1 MCASACLPR
10 VQCFFLPFARHAAR
24 LYNLIS
30 DMPMSALFPSILVLA
45 LLSTVASAAK
55 PAVAA
60 TQARQLGSRVPM
72 DKETIL
78 RVQIF
83 LDQECFGP
91 GKIDGA
97 LGEFSY
103 KAVVNYNFANNQND
117 LYDWTTVV
125 REATEAVP
133 SALAN
138 HRVREELYRFVN
150 PELPEEP
157 ELWQDFPAMAYR
169 SMVELIAERFHTD
182 ESFLQTLNPKKN
194 LTHLKPGD
202 LVVVPNVRPFK
213 IEDIKKYQSF
223 KADPILSTHTV
234 VIDTTERMGA
244 IYDKEER
251 MLAAFPITPGKPEF
265 IPRGQWKIVNMNA
278 TPDFRYD
285 KQFLEQGQRGEEAFH
300 IPPGPNSPVGIL
312 WAGLSKSGIGL
323 HGTAM
328 PRTIGRAQSAG
339 CVRFANWDAI
349 RLTSLVRPGSPV
361 IVR

>member
-1 MCASACLPR
+1 MLARLL
-10 VQCFFLPFARHAAR
+10 FPFA
-24 LYNLIS
+24 
-30 DMPMSALFPSILVLA
+30 A
-45 LLSTVASAAK
+45 LLLLASPSPVSAEAPDKPKAKAK
-55 PAVAA
+55 PTPAPRDEG
-60 TQARQLGSRVPM
+60 RQMGRKVPA

-103 KAVVNYNFANNQND
+103 KAVVNYNFAHGQRD
-117 LYDWTTVV
+117 LYDWGAVV
-125 REATEAVP
+125 QEAVEKVP
-133 SALAN
+133 STIAK
-138 HRVREELYRFVN
+138 HRVREDLYKFVN

-157 ELWQDFPAMAYR
+157 ELWQEYEAMSYR
-169 SMVELIAERFHTD
+169 SMLELIAERFHTD
-182 ESFLQTLNPKKN
+182 ESFLQTLNPNRN
-194 LTHLKPGD
+194 LNNLRPGD
-202 LVVVPNVRPFK
+202 LVSVPNVRPFR
-213 IEDIKKYQSF
+213 IEEIKQYQPF
-223 KADPILSTHTV
+223 KSDPILSTHTV

-285 KQFLEQGQRGEEAFH
+285 KQFLEQGQRGDVAYH

-349 RLTSLVRPGSPV
+349 RLTSFVRPGSPV